1 MKKVLLVDDEIYSLR
16 GMEMLIPWK
25 KLNCSICG
33 VASDSVEAI
42 NIAKKEQ
49 PNIIVTDINMPGING
64 LDMIEKIREDVPK
77 AQGIVITG
85 YDDFK
90 YAIRAIK
97 LNVIDFILKPINEEE
112 LINAVKKAISN
123 LEVHNNVVKTERKL
137 LDIMRGETDL
147 NDIKNY
153 FSKEDIS
160 ILLLDINRK
169 DEALIEKVIN
179 EVKNLLENS
188 KITNSYKYY
197 IVKPHN
203 NRIGIVREGNFKYD
217 LDIVE
222 EIQNAILKNIGEE
235 TAMAI
240 TNTYNIYDIH
250 SCYEEAKNL
259 LLEKFY
265 VGYGSIILN
274 SKERNKYGDKKVI
287 KIINNIDM
295 FINSQNYKIIL
306 DNVDELFNELKEF
319 RVDRKKCEG
328 ITLDILLRLK
338 NKTNYLNLNS
348 NSIDEIN
355 IKDEGIT
362 INNLKSI
369 VKEYIKKCLD
379 LKREHIGII
388 EDRSILKAIDI
399 IEENYMNNI
408 LLKDVAKELF
418 LNECYFSRIFK
429 KTIGIGFNEYL
440 TRLRIEKAIKLL
452 KKEKSIK
459 NVSEKVGYTDYR
471 NFSLNFKKYTGYT
484 PREYIKD
491 K

>member
-16 GMEMLIPWK
+16 GMEVLIPWE
-25 KLNCSICG
+25 KLNCLICG

-97 LNVIDFILKPINEEE
+97 LNVIDFILKPVNEEE
-112 LINAVKKAISN
+112 LISAVKKAISN

-137 LDIMRGETDL
+137 LDIMRGETDS

-169 DEALIEKVIN
+169 DEVLIESVIS
-179 EVKNLLENS
+179 EVKYLLEKS
-188 KITNSYKYY
+188 KIKKYY

-203 NRIGIVREGNFKYD
+203 NRIGIVREGNFKDD
-217 LDIVE
+217 LGIVE
-222 EIQNAILKNIGEE
+222 EIQRAVLKNIGEE
-235 TAMAI
+235 TSIAI
-240 TNTYNIYDIH
+240 TNTSNVYDIH
-250 SCYEEAKNL
+250 RCYEEGKNL
-259 LLEKFY
+259 LMEKFY
-265 VGYGSIILN
+265 VGYNSIILN
-274 SKERNKYGDKKVI
+274 CKERNKCGDKEVI

-295 FINSQNYKIIL
+295 FINSKNYKIIL
-306 DNVDELFNELKEF
+306 ESVDELYKELKEF

-338 NKTNYLNLNS
+338 NKIDYLNS
-348 NSIDEIN
+348 NNTLIEEIN

-362 INNLKSI
+362 IENLKAI
-369 VKEYIKKCLD
+369 VETYINKCLD
-379 LKREHIGII
+379 LKREYNGVI
-388 EDRSILKAIDI
+388 EDRSILKAISI

-418 LNECYFSRIFK
+418 LNESYFSRIFK
-429 KTIGIGFNEYL
+429 KTIGVGFNEYV
-440 TRLRIEKAIKLL
+440 TKLRIEKAIKLL
-452 KKEKSIK
+452 KEEKSIK
-459 NVSEKVGYTDYR
+459 TVSEKVGYTDYR